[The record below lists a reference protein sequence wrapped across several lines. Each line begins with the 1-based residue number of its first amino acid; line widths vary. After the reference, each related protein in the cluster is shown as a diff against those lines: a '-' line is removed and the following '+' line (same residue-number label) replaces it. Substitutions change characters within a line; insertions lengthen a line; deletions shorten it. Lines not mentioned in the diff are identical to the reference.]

1 MMSSLKNHIL
11 ISMPHMQDPYFG
23 KTVILICEHTK
34 DGAMGLIINRPFQ
47 EPDMK
52 DLFSEIY
59 QETENIFKVVPT
71 IYFGGPVM
79 IERGIV
85 LHSSEYKRKGTVAV
99 SENFALTSHKFI
111 LQDIRSGEAPESYK
125 LVLGHAGWT
134 RGQLEKE
141 IEHSDWLLQQTSKD
155 FVFNTPDDIM
165 WNQAAKTLGIQTTQ
179 ITGVGGV
186 A

>member
-1 MMSSLKNHIL
+1 
-11 ISMPHMQDPYFG
+11 MQDPYFG

-47 EPDMK
+47 EPDME

-59 QETENIFKVVPT
+59 KETENIFKVVPT

-85 LHSSEYKRKGTVAV
+85 LHSSEYKRKDTVSV
-99 SENFALTSHKFI
+99 SEDFALTSHKFI

-134 RGQLEKE
+134 KGQLEKE

-165 WNQAAKTLGIQTTQ
+165 WNQAAKALGIQTTE
-179 ITGVGGV
+179 IVGVGGV

>member
-1 MMSSLKNHIL
+1 
-11 ISMPHMQDPYFG
+11 MQDPYFG

-59 QETENIFKVVPT
+59 KETENIFKVVPT

-85 LHSSEYKRKGTVAV
+85 LHSSEYKRKGTVSV
-99 SENFALTSHKFI
+99 SEDFALTSHKFI
-111 LQDIRSGEAPESYK
+111 LQDISYK
-125 LVLGHAGWT
+125 GSASVGVTMFLGTQKTADEIVAQADQHMYLIKHA
-134 RGQLEKE
+134 LKY
-141 IEHSDWLLQQTSKD
+141 
-155 FVFNTPDDIM
+155 
-165 WNQAAKTLGIQTTQ
+165 
-179 ITGVGGV
+179 
-186 A
+186 

>member
-1 MMSSLKNHIL
+1 
-11 ISMPHMQDPYFG
+11 
-23 KTVILICEHTK
+23 
-34 DGAMGLIINRPFQ
+34 
-47 EPDMK
+47 
-52 DLFSEIY
+52 
-59 QETENIFKVVPT
+59 
-71 IYFGGPVM
+71 
-79 IERGIV
+79 
-85 LHSSEYKRKGTVAV
+85 V
-99 SENFALTSHKFI
+99 SEDFALTSHKFI
-111 LQDIRSGEAPESYK
+111 LQDIHSGEAPESYK

-165 WNQAAKTLGIQTTQ
+165 WNQAAKALGVQTTQ